1 MDGVC
6 PMEITGI
13 EISAGIWAGIQL
25 GIWVGTQV
33 GIWVGIWVGTIGATD
48 TPTILMLWA
57 SPIGITDFL
66 IMATMD
72 ITAIMDTTMEDSGLF
87 HMLMATGV
95 QETQDTEAI
104 HHLLAV
110 GVS

>member
-1 MDGVC
+1 MGGVC
-6 PMEITGI
+6 PLEITGI
-13 EISAGIWAGIQL
+13 EISAGIWAGI
-25 GIWVGTQV
+25 WVGTQ
-33 GIWVGIWVGTIGATD
+33 VGIWVGTIGATD
-48 TPTILMLWA
+48 TPTILTLWA

-72 ITAIMDTTMEDSGLF
+72 ITAITDTTMEDSGLF
-87 HMLMATGV
+87 PMLMATGV
-95 QETQDTEAI
+95 QGTQDIEAI